1 MYMKKIVCSAL
12 CVLTLVAC
20 NNAQR
25 EKELAATNDSL
36 AVALDEKTKALDQAM
51 QAIADIQEGF
61 RVINAAEG
69 RMAIHAGVEGVTDTQ
84 LLKEDICFIQQR
96 MEANREQIERLQKKL
111 KANDIELD
119 GLRKV
124 LTNLQREL
132 DDKVA
137 RIAALQA
144 ELLEKNI
151 RIAELDSAVIMLTS
165 DVNTLHK
172 MADQQQELIEQ
183 QVLQLNA
190 AWYVYGTAKELKD
203 QNILKSGKVF
213 SSTDFNK
220 NYFTEID
227 VRDDKVFPLYA
238 KHAKLLTTHPE
249 GSYELSSDEDKQ
261 LTLSIVDAD
270 AFWSVSRYLVIQT
283 R

>member
-1 MYMKKIVCSAL
+1 
-12 CVLTLVAC
+12 
-20 NNAQR
+20 
-25 EKELAATNDSL
+25 
-36 AVALDEKTKALDQAM
+36 
-51 QAIADIQEGF
+51 
-61 RVINAAEG
+61 
-69 RMAIHAGVEGVTDTQ
+69 
-84 LLKEDICFIQQR
+84 
-96 MEANREQIERLQKKL
+96 
-111 KANDIELD
+111 
-119 GLRKV
+119 
-124 LTNLQREL
+124 
-132 DDKVA
+132 
-137 RIAALQA
+137 
-144 ELLEKNI
+144 
-151 RIAELDSAVIMLTS
+151 MLTS

-172 MADQQQELIEQ
+172 MTDQQQELIEQ

-261 LTLSIVDAD
+261 LTLSIVDVD

>member
-36 AVALDEKTKALDQAM
+36 TVALDEKTKALDQAM

-261 LTLSIVDAD
+261 LTLSIVDVD

>member
-249 GSYELSSDEDKQ
+249 GSYEFSRDEDKQ

>member
-151 RIAELDSAVIMLTS
+151 RIAELDSAVMMLTS
-165 DVNTLHK
+165 DVNALHK
-172 MADQQQELIEQ
+172 MTDQQQELIEQ

-227 VRDDKVFPLYA
+227 VRNDKVFPLYA

-249 GSYELSSDEDKQ
+249 GSYEFSRDEDKQ

-270 AFWSVSRYLVIQT
+270 AFWSISRYLVIQT

>member
-1 MYMKKIVCSAL
+1 
-12 CVLTLVAC
+12 
-20 NNAQR
+20 
-25 EKELAATNDSL
+25 
-36 AVALDEKTKALDQAM
+36 
-51 QAIADIQEGF
+51 
-61 RVINAAEG
+61 
-69 RMAIHAGVEGVTDTQ
+69 MAIHAGVEGVTDTQ
-84 LLKEDICFIQQR
+84 LLKDDICFIQQR

-172 MADQQQELIEQ
+172 MAYQQQELIEQ

-261 LTLSIVDAD
+261 LTLSIVDVD